1 MSLFVGVVVVVV
13 VIVVVVVVVI
23 VVVVVV
29 VVDDDVVSDPAPCLC
44 SSLLGLQLLR
54 MAEKFND

>member
-1 MSLFVGVVVVVV
+1 MSLFVGVVFVVVVVVV
-13 VIVVVVVVVI
+13 VIVVVVVVV
-23 VVVVVV
+23 
-29 VVDDDVVSDPAPCLC
+29 DVVSDPAPCLC